1 MDKNYLSGS
10 SSLILLSLISRKDMY
25 GYELIKELEILS
37 DMSFQ
42 FKEGTLYPILHK
54 LENMRWIESYI
65 TKAETG
71 KERKYYKITR
81 LGLQQLHEE
90 KKKWKEFQDSLNKVL
105 GGSRYVGQF

>member
-42 FKEGTLYPILHK
+42 FREGTLYPILHK
-54 LENMRWIESYI
+54 LENMRWIESYTYMKHHI
-65 TKAETG
+65 
-71 KERKYYKITR
+71 
-81 LGLQQLHEE
+81 LFSNQLLL
-90 KKKWKEFQDSLNKVL
+90 LN
-105 GGSRYVGQF
+105 